1 MMKIKGMKR
10 IMAVTA
16 AATMLMSATLMVCAV
31 SDNDVAS
38 SSAPVR
44 STPSEPVKSPTQI
57 RVEEATKG
65 TNANIE
71 VAGKEVKTSVAGVYD
86 VATVQGAA
94 VTVSTEEVKAS
105 LGLSEGQ
112 QPTIFVYDVD
122 AKKSVN
128 AMASIN
134 AAAEAMGTDVVAC
147 IQVELGAKES
157 GKWVDLEDGSVALM
171 TGLPKKADPSL
182 TYSVVCVQAG
192 GAITVLEDLDTD
204 PNTVTFAVNA
214 GLGAYAIVAK

>member
-1 MMKIKGMKR
+1 MMKLKGMKR
-10 IMAVTA
+10 IMAATA
-16 AATMLMSATLMVCAV
+16 AATMLMSATLMVCATSTV
-31 SDNDVAS
+31 TGN
-38 SSAPVR
+38 SAPA
-44 STPSEPVKSPTQI
+44 EPEKTADQV
-57 RVEEATKG
+57 RVEAATKG

-86 VATVQGAA
+86 VKTVQGAA
-94 VTVSTEEVKAS
+94 VTSSVDEIKES
-105 LGLSEGQ
+105 LGLSDGQ
-112 QPTIFVYDVD
+112 KPTIFVYDVD

-147 IQVELGAKES
+147 IQVELGVKES

-192 GAITVLEDLDTD
+192 GAITVLEDLDTN

>member
-1 MMKIKGMKR
+1 MKIKGMKR

-44 STPSEPVKSPTQI
+44 STSSEPVKSTTQV

-71 VAGKEVKTSVAGVYD
+71 VAGTEVKTSVAGVYD

-122 AKKSVN
+122 AKKSKN

-171 TGLPKKADPSL
+171 TGLPKNADPSL
-182 TYSVVCVQAG
+182 TYSVVCVQTG
-192 GAITVLEDLDTD
+192 GAITVLEDLDTN